1 MAFLVDT
8 GILDVLELGCKGL
21 PQSMQDQDS
30 RWRELLHVSALVWRE
45 FERSRRGS
53 ALKGVVCGESPPISL
68 LSLPLNSETVRTLN
82 RLRPVTGGDKNAGED
97 ESLAL
102 LLTCRPDLN
111 WVSLDYRAVNRGL
124 TELGQARLM
133 APHELF
139 LILAERGLLSKSEL
153 EAVYSAIERKC
164 QTLSFPERLLSRL
177 ERL

>member
-1 MAFLVDT
+1 
-8 GILDVLELGCKGL
+8 
-21 PQSMQDQDS
+21 MQDEAP

-45 FERSRRGS
+45 FERARRGS
-53 ALKGVVCGESPPISL
+53 ALAGVVSGESSPIAL
-68 LSLPLNSETVRTLN
+68 LSLPVTPESVRALQ

-102 LLTCRPDLN
+102 LVTERPDLI

-139 LILAERGLLSKSEL
+139 LILAERELLSKSEL
-153 EAVYSAIERKC
+153 EAVYSAIQRKC
-164 QTLSFPERLLSRL
+164 QTLTFPERLRSRL